1 MSYSVDLWNSYS
13 KLEYQLES
21 HLKGLNTFIYIFSEY
36 YSSQLTF
43 SNKLKFLSDYIKD
56 NPITSFESLN
66 EGILSF
72 QNDLLNQHDYMKESL
87 TNIKIEII
95 DSLKELKEKITKR
108 LNENLNEMKTKE
120 KNYNNCLT
128 QFEST
133 KLKFHK
139 SVKEVEVNKLGIEI
153 LKKSKYPKDKLNEEL
168 KKQEIKALNSLK
180 LAKENENN
188 YISLINDINN
198 IQEEYIE
205 TKKKNLNELQNME
218 EEIGII
224 IKDSLRKYIIYQIS
238 YIKNFQYDMNKKAK
252 IMENIN
258 IIKDIFEFI
267 HKNTSKDIPP
277 FKFDYIPYL
286 SDLNKNNKIN
296 EKIDKEIIN
305 EINNFIENNFTSNKA
320 KEIILLKNKKN
331 LEIESLAEEI
341 FVSEKNM
348 EDFDKNKIEKIKK
361 FCKDKKNRREIL
373 KNFIN
378 LRRIKG
384 LNLNSVSYNNIGK
397 ILNFSLNEIILN
409 KEDIDYISIIIIISL
424 SSTLYKN
431 DEKTKE
437 RIFLNKYIKSHA
449 IWKKIEIWRN
459 IIKYSINEEL
469 HNQKNFN
476 RYSEEDIN
484 NKKERIN
491 NIVKFKLN
499 SYLYNMINLEIK
511 KNIINDIISE
521 FKNYYD
527 LDKDIVDGFYNII
540 NNNDNNNINN
550 VSFLEQKNN
559 IKDNI

>member
-1 MSYSVDLWNSYS
+1 MSYSVDLWNSYI

-21 HLKGLNTFIYIFSEY
+21 HLKGLKTFIYIFSEY

-43 SNKLKFLSDYIKD
+43 ANELKFLSDYIKD
-56 NPITSFESLN
+56 NPINSFESLN
-66 EGILSF
+66 EGISSF

-95 DSLKELKEKITKR
+95 DPLKELKEKITKR
-108 LNENLNEMKTKE
+108 LNENLNEMKIKE
-120 KNYNNCLT
+120 KNYNNSLT

-139 SVKEVEVNKLGIEI
+139 SVKEVETNKLGIEI
-153 LKKSKYPKDKLNEEL
+153 LKKSNYPKDKLNEEL
-168 KKQEIKALNSLK
+168 KKEEIKALNSLK

-188 YISLINDINN
+188 YISLITDINN

-218 EEIGII
+218 EEIGLN

-238 YIKNFQYDMNKKAK
+238 YIRNFQYDMNKKAK

-258 IIKDIFEFI
+258 IIKDINEFI

-286 SDLNKNNKIN
+286 SDLNKNKKN

-320 KEIILLKNKKN
+320 KEIILLKNKIN
-331 LEIESLAEEI
+331 LDIESIAEEI

-348 EDFDKNKIEKIKK
+348 EDFDKIKIDKIKK
-361 FCKDKKNRREIL
+361 FCGNKKTRREIL
-373 KNFIN
+373 KNLDN

-384 LNLNSVSYNNIGK
+384 LNLNSISYNNIGK
-397 ILNFSLNEIILN
+397 IMNLCLNEIVLN
-409 KEDIDYISIIIIISL
+409 KENIDYISIIIIISL

-437 RIFLNKYIKSHA
+437 RIFLNKYIKAHE

-484 NKKERIN
+484 NKKQRIN

-499 SYLYNMINLEIK
+499 SYLYNMMNLEIK

-521 FKNYYD
+521 FKTYYD

-540 NNNDNNNINN
+540 NNDNNNINN
-550 VSFLEQKNN
+550 VTFLEQKNN

>member
-1 MSYSVDLWNSYS
+1 MSYSVDLWNSYG

-21 HLKGLNTFIYIFSEY
+21 HLKGLKTFIYIFSEY

-43 SNKLKFLSDYIKD
+43 SNELKFLSDYIMD
-56 NPITSFESLN
+56 NPINSFESLN
-66 EGILSF
+66 EGISSF

-95 DSLKELKEKITKR
+95 DPLKELKEKITKR
-108 LNENLNEMKTKE
+108 LNENLNEMKIKE

-133 KLKFHK
+133 KIKFHK
-139 SVKEVEVNKLGIEI
+139 SVKEVETNKLGIEI
-153 LKKSKYPKDKLNEEL
+153 LKKSKYPKEKLNEEL

-188 YISLINDINN
+188 YISLITDINN

-205 TKKKNLNELQNME
+205 TKKKNLNELQTME
-218 EEIGII
+218 EEIGLN

-238 YIKNFQYDMNKKAK
+238 YIRNFQYDMNKKAK
-252 IMENIN
+252 KMENIN
-258 IIKDIFEFI
+258 IIKDISEFI

-286 SDLNKNNKIN
+286 SDLNKNGGG
-296 EKIDKEIIN
+296 EKIDKEIIS

-320 KEIILLKNKKN
+320 KEIILLKNKIN
-331 LEIESLAEEI
+331 LEIESIAEEI

-348 EDFDKNKIEKIKK
+348 EDFDKMKIEKIKK
-361 FCKDKKNRREIL
+361 FCKNIKTRREIL
-373 KNFIN
+373 KNLDN

-384 LNLNSVSYNNIGK
+384 LNLNSTSYNNIGK
-397 ILNFSLNEIILN
+397 ILNYSLNEILIN

-424 SSTLYKN
+424 SSTIYKN

-437 RIFLNKYIKSHA
+437 RIFLNECIKNHE
-449 IWKKIEIWRN
+449 IWKKIEIWKN

-476 RYSEEDIN
+476 RYSEEDIT
-484 NKKERIN
+484 NKKQRIN

-521 FKNYYD
+521 FKTYYD

-550 VSFLEQKNN
+550 VTFLEQKNN
-559 IKDNI
+559 IKDNN

>member
-1 MSYSVDLWNSYS
+1 MSYSVDLWNSYG

-21 HLKGLNTFIYIFSEY
+21 HLKGLKTFIYIFSEY

-43 SNKLKFLSDYIKD
+43 SNELKFLSDYIMD
-56 NPITSFESLN
+56 NPFNSFESLN
-66 EGILSF
+66 EGISSF

-95 DSLKELKEKITKR
+95 DPLKELKEKITKR
-108 LNENLNEMKTKE
+108 LNENLNEMKIKE

-133 KLKFHK
+133 KIKFHK
-139 SVKEVEVNKLGIEI
+139 SVKEVETNKLGIEI
-153 LKKSKYPKDKLNEEL
+153 LKKSKYPKEKLNEEL

-188 YISLINDINN
+188 YISLITDINN

-205 TKKKNLNELQNME
+205 TKKKNLNELQTME
-218 EEIGII
+218 EEIGLN

-238 YIKNFQYDMNKKAK
+238 YIRNFQYDMNKKAK
-252 IMENIN
+252 KMENIN
-258 IIKDIFEFI
+258 IIKDISEFI

-286 SDLNKNNKIN
+286 SDLNKNGGG
-296 EKIDKEIIN
+296 EKIDKEIIS

-320 KEIILLKNKKN
+320 KEIILLKNKIN
-331 LEIESLAEEI
+331 LEIESIAEEI

-348 EDFDKNKIEKIKK
+348 EDFDKMKIEKIKK
-361 FCKDKKNRREIL
+361 FCKNKKTRREIL
-373 KNFIN
+373 KNLDN

-384 LNLNSVSYNNIGK
+384 LNLNSTSYNNIGK
-397 ILNFSLNEIILN
+397 ILNYSLNEILIN

-424 SSTLYKN
+424 SSTIYKN

-437 RIFLNKYIKSHA
+437 RIFLNECIKNHE
-449 IWKKIEIWRN
+449 IWKKIEIWKN
-459 IIKYSINEEL
+459 TIKYSINEEL

-476 RYSEEDIN
+476 RYSEEDIT
-484 NKKERIN
+484 NKKQRIN

-521 FKNYYD
+521 FKTYYD

-550 VSFLEQKNN
+550 VTFLEQKNN
-559 IKDNI
+559 IKDNN